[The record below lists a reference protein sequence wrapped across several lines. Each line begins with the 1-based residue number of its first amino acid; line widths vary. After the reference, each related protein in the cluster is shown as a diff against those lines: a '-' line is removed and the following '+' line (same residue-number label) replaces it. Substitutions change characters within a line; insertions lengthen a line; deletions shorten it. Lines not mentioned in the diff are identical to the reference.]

1 MKGKVVNL
9 RSGLERRKIR
19 VRTTIRR
26 TSERPRLCV
35 VRTLKHVYA
44 QVIDDRTGTTLA
56 AASTLSPEIREQVKR
71 TWTKEAAQAVGRLI
85 AQKSKEKGVSAVA
98 FDRSGRKYHGRI
110 KALADAARE
119 SGLAL

>member
-1 MKGKVVNL
+1 MKGRVVNL

-19 VRTTIRR
+19 ARTAIRR

-44 QVIDDRTGTTLA
+44 QVIDDRTGMTLA

-85 AQKSKEKGVSAVA
+85 AQKSKEKGVAAVA
-98 FDRSGRKYHGRI
+98 FDRGGRKYHGRI

-119 SGLAL
+119 SGLSF

>member
-1 MKGKVVNL
+1 MKGRVVNL

-19 VRTTIRR
+19 ARTAIRR
-26 TSERPRLCV
+26 TSQRPRLCV

-44 QVIDDRTGTTLA
+44 QVIDDRTGMTLA

-85 AQKSKEKGVSAVA
+85 AQKSKEKGVAAVA
-98 FDRSGRKYHGRI
+98 FDRGGRKYHGRI

-119 SGLAL
+119 SGLSF

>member
-9 RSGLERRKIR
+9 RSGIERRKIR
-19 VRTTIRR
+19 VRTEIRR
-26 TSERPRLCV
+26 TSDRPRLCV

-44 QVIDDRTGTTLA
+44 QVIDDQTGTTLA
-56 AASTLSPEIREQVKR
+56 SASTLSPEIREQVKR
-71 TWTKEAAQAVGRLI
+71 TWTKEAAQAVGKLI
-85 AQKSKEKGVSAVA
+85 ALKSKEKGVSAVA

-119 SGLAL
+119 SGLAF

>member
-19 VRTTIRR
+19 VRTEIRR
-26 TSERPRLCV
+26 TADRPRLCV

-44 QVIDDRTGTTLA
+44 QVIDDRTGTTVA
-56 AASTLSPEIREQVKR
+56 SASTLSPEIREQVKR
-71 TWTKEAAQAVGRLI
+71 TWTKEAAQAVGKLI
-85 AQKSKEKGVSAVA
+85 AQKSKEKGVSTVA

-119 SGLAL
+119 SGLAF

>member
-9 RSGLERRKIR
+9 RHGLDRRKTR
-19 VRTTIRR
+19 VRTAIRR

-56 AASTLSPEIREQVKR
+56 AASTLSPELREQVKR

-85 AQKSKEKGVSAVA
+85 AQKSKEKGVAAVA

-119 SGLAL
+119 SGLTF